1 MPQVLHGR
9 DPNSLQ
15 VIEIELDD
23 GLITAVRPSATSSD
37 LWLTPGFVDLQ
48 VNGYDG
54 IDLNDDDCSPQS
66 VVALALR
73 LAALGTT
80 TFLPTIISASSA
92 KIERLL
98 QVVQEARRINSQARH
113 AIPFVHLEGPSISP
127 LEGYRGAHDKEYVR
141 PPSVSEFEQW
151 QAMSDGLIGMV
162 TLSPHWPGSVEFI
175 RSLHKQGTLVSIGHT
190 HATTDEIH
198 AAVDAGA
205 VLSTHLG
212 NGIVPTLPRHPN
224 PIWTQ
229 LAEDR
234 LTATFIADGI
244 HLPSEALRAM
254 LRAKEIHRSVL
265 ISDAV
270 ALAGSPVGEYKTNV
284 GGTVVVEQDG
294 SIRSKESGLLAG
306 SGMTLKDAVA
316 RAVLD
321 GGVSLGGAVRMAT
334 ENPGTCAAG
343 RGILRPGEP
352 ADLVRFRWTQVDRTL
367 DIADVYVMGEA
378 VAELKAR
385 RKDA

>member
-1 MPQVLHGR
+1 MPKVLHGR
-9 DPNSLQ
+9 DPKALQ
-15 VIEIELDD
+15 GIEVVIED
-23 GLITAVRPSATSSD
+23 GLIAAVRSTERSID

-80 TFLPTIISASSA
+80 TFLPTIITASSA
-92 KIERLL
+92 KIVRLL
-98 QVVQEARRINSQARH
+98 QVVQEARRINPQARH
-113 AIPFVHLEGPSISP
+113 AIPFVHLEGPNISP
-127 LEGYRGAHDKEYVR
+127 LDGYRGAHDKEYVR
-141 PPSVSEFEQW
+141 APSISEFEHW
-151 QAMSDGLIGMV
+151 QAKSDGLIGMV
-162 TLSPHWPGSVEFI
+162 TLSPHWPRSVEFI
-175 RSLHKQGTLVSIGHT
+175 RSLHKQGVLASIGHT
-190 HATTDEIH
+190 HATADEIR

-212 NGIVPTLPRHPN
+212 NGISPVLPRHPN

-244 HLPSEALRAM
+244 HLPPEALRAM

-265 ISDAV
+265 VSDVV
-270 ALAGSPVGEYKTNV
+270 ALAGSPAGEYKTNV
-284 GGTVVVEQDG
+284 GGTVVIAHDG

-306 SGMTLKDAVA
+306 SGITLKDAVA
-316 RAVLD
+316 RAVL
-321 GGVSLGGAVRMAT
+321 GAGVSLGSAVRMAT
-334 ENPGTCAAG
+334 ENPGRYAAG
-343 RGILRPGEP
+343 RGVLRPGEP
-352 ADLVRFRWTQVDRTL
+352 ADLVRFRWTKRDRTL
-367 DIADVYVMGEA
+367 DIADVHVMGEA
-378 VAELKAR
+378 VAPSDVGR
-385 RKDA
+385 R

>member
-9 DPNSLQ
+9 DPKSLQ
-15 VIEIELDD
+15 VIEVEIED
-23 GLITAVRPSATSSD
+23 GLITAVRPSARSSD

-48 VNGYDG
+48 VNGYDR

-80 TFLPTIISASSA
+80 TFLPTIITASSA

-98 QVVQEARRINSQARH
+98 QVVQEARRIDSQAHH

-141 PPSVSEFEQW
+141 PPSVSEFEHW

-162 TLSPHWPGSVEFI
+162 TLSPHWPGSMEFI
-175 RSLHKQGTLVSIGHT
+175 RALRKRGVLVSIGHT
-190 HATTDEIH
+190 HATVDEIR

-205 VLSTHLG
+205 LLSTHLG
-212 NGIVPTLPRHPN
+212 NGISPVLPRHPN

-234 LTATFIADGI
+234 LTATFIADGV

-254 LRAKEIHRSVL
+254 LRAKEIHRSILV
-265 ISDAV
+265 SDAV

-284 GGTVVVEQDG
+284 GGTVVVAQDG

-306 SGMTLKDAVA
+306 SGITLKDAVA

-321 GGVSLGGAVRMAT
+321 GRVSLGSAVRMAT
-334 ENPGTCAAG
+334 ENPGGYAAG
-343 RGILRPGEP
+343 RGVLRPGEP
-352 ADLVRFRWTQVDRTL
+352 ADLVRFRWTQGDRTVE
-367 DIADVYVMGEA
+367 IADVYVMGEA
-378 VAELKAR
+378 VTELKAR

>member
-9 DPNSLQ
+9 DPKSLQ
-15 VIEIELDD
+15 VIEIELDG
-23 GLITAVRPSATSSD
+23 GLITAVRPSARSSD

-54 IDLNDDDCSPQS
+54 IDLNRDDCSPAS
-66 VVALALR
+66 VVALARR
-73 LAALGTT
+73 LATLGTA
-80 TFLPTIISASSA
+80 TFLPTIITASSA

-98 QVVQEARRINSQARH
+98 KVVQEARRIDAHARH

-127 LEGYRGAHDKEYVR
+127 LDGYRGAHDKDYVR
-141 PPSVSEFEQW
+141 PPSDSEFEHW

-175 RSLHKQGTLVSIGHT
+175 RSLHQQGILVSIGHT

-198 AAVDAGA
+198 TAVDAGA
-205 VLSTHLG
+205 MLSTHLG
-212 NGIVPTLPRHPN
+212 NGIAPTLPRHPN

-234 LTATFIADGI
+234 LTATFITDGV
-244 HLPSEALRAM
+244 HLASEALQVM
-254 LRAKEIHRSVL
+254 LRAKEIHRSIL

-270 ALAGSPVGEYKTNV
+270 AQAGSPVGEYKTSV
-284 GGTVVVEQDG
+284 GGEVVVEKDG

-306 SGMTLKDAVA
+306 SGITLKDAVA

-321 GGVSLGGAVRMAT
+321 GGISLGSAIRMAT
-334 ENPGTCAAG
+334 ENPGCCIGG
-343 RGILRPGEP
+343 RGVLRPGEP
-352 ADLVRFRWTQVDRTL
+352 ADLVRFRWTQGDRTV
-367 DIADVYVMGEA
+367 DIADVHVMGEA
-378 VAELKAR
+378 LQI
-385 RKDA
+385 

>member
-1 MPQVLHGR
+1 MPKVLHGR
-9 DPNSLQ
+9 DPESLQ
-15 VIEIELDD
+15 VIEVEIED
-23 GLITAVRPSATSSD
+23 GLITAVGPSARSSD

-66 VVALALR
+66 LVALAAR

-80 TFLPTIISASSA
+80 TFLPTIITASSA

-127 LEGYRGAHDKEYVR
+127 LEGYRGAHDKDYVC
-141 PPSVSEFEQW
+141 PPSVSEFEHW
-151 QAMSDGLIGMV
+151 QAVSEGLIGIV

-175 RSLHKQGTLVSIGHT
+175 RALHKQGVLVSIGHT
-190 HATTDEIH
+190 HATVEEIR
-198 AAVDAGA
+198 AAIDAGA
-205 VLSTHLG
+205 SLSTHLG
-212 NGIVPTLPRHPN
+212 NGISPTLPRHPN

-229 LAEDR
+229 LADDR

-244 HLPSEALRAM
+244 HLPREALRAM

-265 ISDAV
+265 VSDAV

-284 GGTVVVEQDG
+284 GGTVVVAQDG

-306 SGMTLKDAVA
+306 SGITLKDAVA

-321 GGVSLGGAVRMAT
+321 GGVTLGSAVRMAT
-334 ENPGTCAAG
+334 ENPGCFAAG
-343 RGILRPGEP
+343 RGVLQPGEP
-352 ADLVRFRWTQVDRTL
+352 ADLVRFRWTQGDRIL
-367 DIADVYVMGEA
+367 DIADVHVMGEA
-378 VAELKAR
+378 VAPSDVGR
-385 RKDA
+385 R

>member
-1 MPQVLHGR
+1 VQVLQGR
-9 DPNSLQ
+9 DPKSLQ
-15 VIEIELDD
+15 LIEVEIED
-23 GLITAVRPSATSSD
+23 GLIAAVRPSAGSSD
-37 LWLTPGFVDLQ
+37 LWLIPGFADLQ

-54 IDLNDDDCSPQS
+54 IDLNDDECSPQS
-66 VVALALR
+66 VVALALK
-73 LAALGTT
+73 LSTLGTT
-80 TFLPTIISASSA
+80 TFLPTIITASTS
-92 KIERLL
+92 KMERLL
-98 QVVQEARRINSQARH
+98 QVIQEARRINSQAH
-113 AIPFVHLEGPSISP
+113 HSIPFVHLEGPSISP
-127 LEGYRGAHDKEYVR
+127 LDGYRGAHGKDYVR
-141 PPSVSEFEQW
+141 LPSVSEFEHW
-151 QAMSDGLIGMV
+151 QAISDGLVGMV

-175 RSLHKQGTLVSIGHT
+175 RTLHKRGVLVSIGHT
-190 HATTDEIH
+190 HATTDQIH

-212 NGIVPTLPRHPN
+212 NGISPVLPRHPN

-254 LRAKEIHRSVL
+254 LRAKEPHRSVL

-284 GGTVVVEQDG
+284 GGTVVVAQDG

-306 SGMTLKDAVA
+306 SGITLKDAVA
-316 RAVLD
+316 RAVVD
-321 GGVSLGGAVRMAT
+321 GGVSIGNAIRMAT
-334 ENPGTCAAG
+334 ENPGRFAAG

-352 ADLVRFRWTQVDRTL
+352 ADLVRFRWIEGGRTL
-367 DIADVYVMGEA
+367 DIEDVHVMGKA
-378 VAELKAR
+378 VTTQA
-385 RKDA
+385 